1 MRTVL
6 RPVFLAAFILFTLS
20 VSAQRS
26 NRTKD
31 PTLNRGEGLEMSR
44 KDLDKMRN
52 QNQDKNSRQV
62 DVYMFATS
70 FSLIDSVLFVSDV
83 QYVKSVTIN
92 NKWFIKDR
100 LFYEKQFSAF
110 VLGSDEPENES
121 YMTSLLFSEK
131 EKKMI
136 KQRERLIKRNRKK
149 NGFKLNQ
156 VSAFRFSN
164 PDPQPVSEP

>member
-6 RPVFLAAFILFTLS
+6 RPVFLAAFFLFTLS

-31 PTLNRGEGLEMSR
+31 PTLNKGEGLEMSR

-70 FSLIDSVLFVSDV
+70 FSLLDSVLFVSDV
-83 QYVKSVTIN
+83 QFVKSVTIN

-100 LFYEKQFSAF
+100 MFYEKQFSDF
-110 VLGSDEPENES
+110 VLGSDESENES

-136 KQRERLIKRNRKK
+136 RQRERLIKRNKKK
-149 NGFKLNQ
+149 NGFTLNQ
-156 VSAFRFSN
+156 VSAFKFSA